1 MELTSL
7 FETAVLIGQC
17 IVALCVLIGILRF
30 KALNTE
36 QRILF
41 ILIALT
47 GLVELAS
54 RILWMNKISN
64 LFLYHI
70 YAVVE
75 FSLLSILYTRHLKG
89 LIKPVFI
96 EVVIVGFILFAILN
110 SIFFQSLRQ
119 FNSNVTFI
127 ECLLLIILSILY
139 FYKLLRDL
147 NHKKLEYEPMFWI
160 SMSVLTYFSGALIL
174 FHVANDLIPIP
185 EKERVAVWGVH
196 ALFNIV
202 HYLLYAV
209 ALFVNPYRR

>member
-1 MELTSL
+1 MELTSF
-7 FETAVLIGQC
+7 FETAVLAGQC
-17 IVALCVLIGILRF
+17 LVALCLLIGILRF

-41 ILIALT
+41 TLIGLT
-47 GLVELAS
+47 GLVELTS

-75 FSLLSILYTRHLKG
+75 FSLLSILYVRHLKG
-89 LIKPVFI
+89 LIKPVYI
-96 EVVIVGFILFAILN
+96 EVVIAGFVLFAILN

-119 FNSNVTFI
+119 FNSNVTFT

-202 HYLLYAV
+202 HYLLYGV
-209 ALFVNPYRR
+209 ALLVHPDTK